1 MKRWSDSSGSLVTLA
16 ELDGDRLVLLPTSEF
31 QVVLRALWIPC
42 VFERAPGAP
51 VEASKSMRVSLGR
64 WHWPTVRSV
73 LPVDLVAHV
82 EQERPAWLAWVARE
96 EGFRA
101 RRPADPLAEV
111 ERVQGVLFGGQ
122 TGDAVDAVGAD
133 HPWHRLYPYQQVGVR
148 WAREAGERG
157 IIGDSMGL
165 GKSSQSSMVIERSHD
180 ARRALVVC
188 PGSLPVN
195 WQREMK
201 TWAPSWTTSIA
212 WSARDIQKLA
222 AGAYRDRHATI
233 VSWGLLS
240 RPAAAEALRRVG
252 YDAVIIDECHYA
264 KGMDAARTHAVIDLA
279 HEASIRL
286 LLSGTPIKSRPAEFW
301 TLMHMIDPIRFHSF
315 FPWGETFCGARD
327 QFIGTRVVRTYKGS
341 ARLPQLAKVTTP
353 YLLRREK
360 EDVLK
365 DLPPKRRQ
373 VLPVA
378 GPAALVA
385 ETEDLKQEIRD
396 QALSGSAGGAA
407 LGKIGPLRKKIG
419 LAKVPAA
426 VEWAVQAHRD
436 GEPTVLFIYH
446 HEVAEALR
454 VGLEAE
460 GLRVGVI
467 TGETPVRARQAIVD
481 AFQGGDLDALIGS
494 EAIKEGIS
502 LVRSAFSCQV
512 EWWWTPGDHDQAE
525 DRLCRNKQLR
535 SVLNV
540 YLLLLGTFD
549 VYVADLVDEKRG
561 VVSGALNRDLF
572 YKALLR
578 RLEAA

>member
-1 MKRWSDSSGSLVTLA
+1 MKRWCDEHGHVVTLA
-16 ELDGDRLVLLPTSEF
+16 ELDGDHLLLLPGSALQAT
-31 QVVLRALWIPC
+31 LRSLWIPC
-42 VFERAPGAP
+42 VYERAPGAP
-51 VEASKSMRVSLGR
+51 VEASKCMRVTLGR
-64 WHWPTVRSV
+64 WHWPTVRPV
-73 LPVDLVAHV
+73 LPADLVAYI
-82 EQERPAWLAWVARE
+82 EQERPAWLAWLARE

-101 RRPADPLAEV
+101 HRPADPLAEV
-111 ERVQGVLFGGQ
+111 AGSLLGG
-122 TGDAVDAVGAD
+122 GGLDAVDAVGSD
-133 HPWHRLYPYQQVGVR
+133 HPWNRLYPYQQVGVR
-148 WAREAGERG
+148 WAREVGGRG
-157 IIGDSMGL
+157 VIGDSMGL
-165 GKSSQSSMVIERSHD
+165 GKSSQSLMVIERSAG
-180 ARRALVVC
+180 ARRALIVC

-195 WQREMK
+195 WQREAKM
-201 TWAPSWTTSIA
+201 WAPSWTTSVA
-212 WSARDIQKLA
+212 WSTRDVQKLVL
-222 AGAYRDRHATI
+222 GAYPDRHVTI

-240 RPAAAEALRRVG
+240 RPVAAEALRRVG
-252 YDAVIIDECHYA
+252 YDAVIIDEAHYGKNA
-264 KGMDAARTHAVIDLA
+264 DAARTRFVVDLA
-279 HEASIRL
+279 HDASIRL

-301 TLMHMIDPIRFHSF
+301 TLVHMIDPIRFHTF
-315 FPWGETFCGARD
+315 FPWGETFCGAKD
-327 QFIGTRVVRTYKGS
+327 QNIGMRTVRTYKGS

-353 YLLRREK
+353 YVLRREK

-373 VLPVA
+373 ILPVVA
-378 GPAALVA
+378 PASLVA
-385 ETEDLKQEIRD
+385 DTEDLRQEIRE
-396 QALSGSAGGAA
+396 QALSGSTGGAA

-446 HEVAEALR
+446 HEVAEALKL
-454 VGLEAE
+454 GLEAE

-467 TGETPVRARQAIVD
+467 TGETPVRTRQAIVD
-481 AFQGGDLDALIGS
+481 SFQGGDLDALVGS

-502 LVRSAFSCQV
+502 LVRSALSCQV

-549 VYVADLVDEKRG
+549 EYVADLVEEKRG
-561 VVSGALNRDLF
+561 VVSSSLDRDMF

-578 RLEAA
+578 RLETK